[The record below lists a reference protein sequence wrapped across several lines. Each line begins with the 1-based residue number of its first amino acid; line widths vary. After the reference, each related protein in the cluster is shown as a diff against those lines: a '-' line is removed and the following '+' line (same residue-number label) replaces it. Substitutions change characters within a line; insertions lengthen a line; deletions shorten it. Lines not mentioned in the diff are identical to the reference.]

1 MASLNDLLNGLNKV
15 TQTAQPTQT
24 NQLTSSQSRQPTQE
38 NQLIGEMPS
47 KSGNLLDATASQI
60 SCSEIYATDLT
71 QLESFEDS
79 IDYMKRID
87 EMPSLEDIIKSWEDE
102 AAQSVNAL
110 NEEQKDLLSLVQ
122 KNLNEIAESIDLK
135 QIDMVISAIMERL
148 QENPEII
155 NTLRPNDMRILINSF
170 DRLYTTK
177 STVAEARKEKAAS
190 KKSAKAKQTSFL
202 ENLEME
208 LDL

>member
-15 TQTAQPTQT
+15 AQTAQPTKEVQT
-24 NQLTSSQSRQPTQE
+24 TQANQLTTGE
-38 NQLIGEMPS
+38 VTTGEMPS
-47 KSGNLLDATASQI
+47 QSGNLLDATASQI

-135 QIDMVISAIMERL
+135 QIDMVISAIIPIAL
-148 QENPEII
+148 CVVCKIVFKK
-155 NTLRPNDMRILINSF
+155 IL
-170 DRLYTTK
+170 
-177 STVAEARKEKAAS
+177 
-190 KKSAKAKQTSFL
+190 
-202 ENLEME
+202 
-208 LDL
+208 